1 VIDDGM
7 TGAKSSTG
15 DAKARGWPHA
25 PQRAETVDA
34 ETAVTPIR
42 IQGLAGIVT
51 DIADV
56 V

>member
-1 VIDDGM
+1 M
-7 TGAKSSTG
+7 TASLDS
-15 DAKARGWPHA
+15 ALRLL
-25 PQRAETVDA
+25 QLAETVDA